1 MKNKDQATYE
11 VGYGKPPKRTQ
22 FAKGVSGNPAGR
34 PKGSENTAT
43 MLARVMNEKVPVV
56 ENGRRRMVRKV
67 EVAFT
72 QLINKA
78 VKGESRA
85 MEVVIKL
92 LPYANAELA
101 ADKHKLSQADEA
113 VVASLLARLAPESG
127 GSTPQSEGGG
137 T

>member
-1 MKNKDQATYE
+1 MKHKDQATYE

-127 GSTPQSEGGG
+127 GSTRQSEGGEA
-137 T
+137 

>member
-1 MKNKDQATYE
+1 
-11 VGYGKPPKRTQ
+11 
-22 FAKGVSGNPAGR
+22 
-34 PKGSENTAT
+34 
-43 MLARVMNEKVPVV
+43 
-56 ENGRRRMVRKV
+56 MVRKV

-101 ADKHKLSQADEA
+101 ADKHKFSQADEA